1 MTPEEIKQIN
11 ESFAQPYVLSFTAE
25 EVLRVKNKLAC
36 DYCFEKGKNRRQ
48 LNNDHRCGKCQNI
61 AAHLKEN
68 KVLTPKLF

>member
-11 ESFAQPYVLSFTAE
+11 DSYAKPYVLSFTAE

-36 DYCFEKGKNRRQ
+36 TYCFEKGKNRRQ
-48 LNNDHRCGKCQNI
+48 TNESRCGKCQNI
-61 AAHLKEN
+61 AAHIKEN